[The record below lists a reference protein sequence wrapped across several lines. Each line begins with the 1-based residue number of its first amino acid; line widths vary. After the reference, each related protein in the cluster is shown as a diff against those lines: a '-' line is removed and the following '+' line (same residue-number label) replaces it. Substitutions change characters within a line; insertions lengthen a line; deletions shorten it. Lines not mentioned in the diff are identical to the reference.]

1 MFQLWRQK
9 IREAAVAYR
18 NGQLDDAGTLL
29 QRDNLREFRPG
40 RKLAVKVAAGMAE
53 RAKGQAALG
62 NTAAG
67 WRDLQAATAL
77 QADSQQVQAVYET
90 LLARGL
96 DEIERYLAAG
106 DTQQAVE
113 RLARLAER
121 HPPTAA
127 MRLLRR
133 VANHLQAAAQAG
145 RKGQFEAATEQ
156 LASAAEL
163 RPDLDWFP
171 RRLEACNLKDA
182 QYRRAVVELQAALAE
197 RDWATVLGRAD
208 ALLALAPECPLGLT
222 ARRRAWDA
230 LQPPV
235 PELGVRGAPT
245 VALGRRGMPM
255 ESREPTH
262 EAATGQRMIL
272 WIDAVGGFLVCLGD
286 EIVLGRPAEGPGVD
300 VPILADLSRRHAVI
314 RRDGEAYLLE
324 AMRATKVDG
333 RAVLGVTSLTDGS
346 SIELGGAVELRF
358 RRPHPLSTSARLE
371 ITSGHKTVPHLDAIL
386 LMAESCVL
394 GPAWH
399 NHVVCRPWQQDVVL
413 FRQQNQLLCR
423 SKAGLIVAGQPHS
436 GSLPLNPGVRVE
448 GEDLAFSVERA
459 V

>member
-18 NGQLDDAGTLL
+18 NGQLDEAGSML
-29 QRDNLREFRPG
+29 QKDNLREFSPG

-53 RAKGQAALG
+53 RARDKAALG

-77 QADSQQVQAVYET
+77 QADNQQVVAVREA

-96 DEIERYLAAG
+96 GEVERYLAAG
-106 DTQQAVE
+106 DIQEALD

-133 VANHLQAAAQAG
+133 VAGHLQAASSACQ
-145 RKGQFEAATEQ
+145 KGQFEAAAEQ
-156 LASAAEL
+156 ISSAAAL

-171 RRLEACNLKDA
+171 RRLEACTLKDA
-182 QYRRAVVELQAALAE
+182 QYQAAVAELQSALGE
-197 RDWATVLGRAD
+197 RNWVAVLSRAD
-208 ALLALAPECPLGLT
+208 ALLALAPECPVGLT

-230 LQPPV
+230 LQPPAA
-235 PELGVRGAPT
+235 ELGARGALT
-245 VALGRRGMPM
+245 AALGRRGIKM
-255 ESREPTH
+255 EGQPTNG
-262 EAATGQRMIL
+262 AAKDERMVL

-324 AMRATKVDG
+324 AIRTTKVDG
-333 RAVLGVTSLTDGS
+333 RPVQGVTSLADGS
-346 SIELGGAVELRF
+346 LIELGGAVELRF
-358 RRPHPLSTSARLE
+358 RRPHPLSASARLE
-371 ITSGHKTVPHLDAIL
+371 IISGHKTVPHVDAIL

-399 NHVVCRPWQQDVVL
+399 NHVVCRPWERDVVL

-423 SKAGLIVAGQPHS
+423 SKAGLTVAGQPHT
-436 GSLPLNPGVRVE
+436 GSLPLSPGVRVE
-448 GEDLAFSVERA
+448 GEDLSFSVEAA

>member
-1 MFQLWRQK
+1 MFQRWRQK

-18 NGQLDDAGTLL
+18 NGQLDEAGTML
-29 QRDNLREFRPG
+29 QKDNLREFSPG

-53 RAKGQAALG
+53 RARGQAALG

-67 WRDLQAATAL
+67 WRDLQAAAAL
-77 QADSQQVQAVYET
+77 QADNQQVQAVREA

-96 DEIERYLAAG
+96 SEVERYLAAG
-106 DTQQAVE
+106 DTQEALD

-121 HPPTAA
+121 HPPTPA

-133 VANHLQAAAQAG
+133 VASHLQAAASAG
-145 RKGQFEAATEQ
+145 RKGHFEEAAEQ
-156 LASAAEL
+156 ISSAAAL

-182 QYRRAVVELQAALAE
+182 QYQGAVAELQSALAE

-208 ALLALAPECPLGLT
+208 ALLALAPECPVGLT

-230 LQPPV
+230 LQPPA
-235 PELGVRGAPT
+235 PALGARGALT
-245 VALGRRGMPM
+245 AALGRRGIKM
-255 ESREPTH
+255 EGHQSTN
-262 EAATGQRMIL
+262 EAAKDQRMLL

-324 AMRATKVDG
+324 AIRATKVDG
-333 RAVLGVTSLTDGS
+333 RPVLGVTSLADGS

-358 RRPHPLSTSARLE
+358 RRPHPLSASARLE
-371 ITSGHKTVPHLDAIL
+371 IISGHKTVPHVDAIL

-399 NHVVCRPWQQDVVL
+399 NHVVCRPWQRDVVL

-423 SKAGLIVAGQPHS
+423 SKAGLMVAGEAHL

-448 GEDLAFSVERA
+448 GEDLAFSVEAA